1 MTRIVAVIG
10 GGIVG
15 LATGYE
21 LLRRYPDCRLLLLE
35 KEAGPGRHQTGHNSG
50 VLHCGLYYKPGSI
63 KARLAVQGI
72 RRMTQFCAEQNVPFE
87 QCGKVVVATDE
98 EELPRLRSLL
108 ERGKANGLEGL
119 RWLGPEELS
128 DVGWLPA
135 DRPFVAQLRAVLLD
149 GTRLLG
155 GNVGGAVRV
164 GGTVRRAR
172 GPWTPSVHA
181 LLRELRGAAGVVEV
195 PRVYGF
201 DARGREVLE
210 YLPGR
215 VPEPDVETSSD
226 ELLGDAMRW
235 LRRLHDAVAGT
246 SLPGPW
252 RTTSSAPGAGEL
264 LCHNDFAP
272 YNVAVSTSATGERLV
287 GVFDWDL
294 AGPATR
300 LEELAFA
307 AWNWVPMW
315 QVLPAATAAY
325 RLETMAAA
333 YGDVSAEQI
342 LDGVVPR
349 IEKTV
354 DLIRAGLASGDAGM
368 ANLASVGEPQRT
380 VAALDALRG
389 RVPDVRAALLRR
401 GAT

>member
-1 MTRIVAVIG
+1 MSTRVAAAAIVRHGRVLAARRTLPAALAG
-10 GGIVG
+10 GWELPGGKVLAGESSAEAAAREVREELGCEIEVG
-15 LATGYE
+15 RQLGGSQPLGETYE
-21 LLRRYPDCRLLLLE
+21 LTVHL
-35 KEAGPGRHQTGHNSG
+35 
-50 VLHCGLYYKPGSI
+50 
-63 KARLAVQGI
+63 ARLVSGEPLPVEHDAV
-72 RRMTQFCAEQNVPFE
+72 
-87 QCGKVVVATDE
+87 
-98 EELPRLRSLL
+98 
-108 ERGKANGLEGL
+108 

-135 DRPFVAQLRAVLLD
+135 DRLFVAQLGGVLLD

-172 GPWTPSVHA
+172 GPWSPSVHA
-181 LLRELRGAAGVVEV
+181 LLRELRGAAGLVEV

-201 DARGREVLE
+201 DERDREVLE

-215 VPEPDVETSSD
+215 VPEPDAETPSD
-226 ELLGDAMRW
+226 DLLDDAMRW
-235 LRRLHDAVAGT
+235 LRRFHDAVAGT

-252 RTTSSAPGAGEL
+252 RTTTSAPKTGEL

-300 LEELAFA
+300 LEDLAFA

-315 QVLPAATAAY
+315 QVLPAATTAY
-325 RLETMAAA
+325 RLEVMAAA
-333 YGDVSAEQI
+333 YGDVGADQI

-354 DLIRAGLASGDAGM
+354 ELIRAGLASGDAGM

-401 GAT
+401 GVL

>member
-1 MTRIVAVIG
+1 MSTEVAAAAIVRYGRVLTARRTRPASLAG
-10 GGIVG
+10 GWELPGGKVLPGESSAEAAEREVREELGCEIEVG
-15 LATGYE
+15 
-21 LLRRYPDCRLLLLE
+21 R
-35 KEAGPGRHQTGHNSG
+35 
-50 VLHCGLYYKPGSI
+50 
-63 KARLAVQGI
+63 RLAGSQALESEYALTVHLASLVSG
-72 RRMTQFCAEQNVPFE
+72 EP
-87 QCGKVVVATDE
+87 
-98 EELPRLRSLL
+98 LPR
-108 ERGKANGLEGL
+108 EHDAV

-135 DRPFVAQLRAVLLD
+135 DRPFVAQLGAVLLD
-149 GTRLLG
+149 GTRLPG

-181 LLRELRGAAGVVEV
+181 LLMELRGPAGLVEV

-201 DARGREVLE
+201 DERDREVLE

-215 VPEPDVETSSD
+215 VPEPDLETPSE

-235 LRRLHDAVAGT
+235 LRRFHDAVEGA

-252 RTTSSAPGAGEL
+252 RETTSAPGAGEL

-272 YNVAVSTSATGERLV
+272 YNVSVSTSATGERLV

-300 LEELAFA
+300 LEDLAFA

-325 RLETMAAA
+325 RLEVMAAA
-333 YGDVSAEQI
+333 YRDVGAEQI

-354 DLIRAGLASGDAGM
+354 DLIRVGLASGDAGM

-389 RVPDVRAALLRR
+389 RVPDVRAALSRR

>member
-1 MTRIVAVIG
+1 MSTRVAAAAIVRHGRVLAARRTRPASLAG
-10 GGIVG
+10 GWELPGGKVLDRESSAEAAAREVREELGCEIEVG
-15 LATGYE
+15 RQLDGSQPLGETYE
-21 LLRRYPDCRLLLLE
+21 LTAHL
-35 KEAGPGRHQTGHNSG
+35 AGLVSG
-50 VLHCGLYYKPGSI
+50 EPLPVEHD
-63 KARLAVQGI
+63 AV
-72 RRMTQFCAEQNVPFE
+72 
-87 QCGKVVVATDE
+87 
-98 EELPRLRSLL
+98 
-108 ERGKANGLEGL
+108 

-128 DVGWLPA
+128 DVEWLPA
-135 DRPFVAQLRAVLLD
+135 DRPFVAQLGAVLLD

-181 LLRELRGAAGVVEV
+181 LLTELRGAAGLVEV

-201 DARGREVLE
+201 DERGREVLE

-215 VPEPDVETSSD
+215 VPEPDVETPSD

-235 LRRLHDAVAGT
+235 LRRFHDAVAGT

-252 RTTSSAPGAGEL
+252 RTTTSAPGAGEL
-264 LCHNDFAP
+264 VCHNDFAP

-300 LEELAFA
+300 LEDLAFA

-315 QVLPAATAAY
+315 QTLPAARAAS
-325 RLETMAAA
+325 RLEVMAAA
-333 YGDVSAEQI
+333 YGDVGAEQI

-380 VAALDALRG
+380 VAALDALRA

-401 GAT
+401 GVT

>member
-1 MTRIVAVIG
+1 MSTRVAAAAIVRHGRVLAARRTRPASLAG
-10 GGIVG
+10 GWELPGGKVLVG
-15 LATGYE
+15 ESSAEAAAREVREELGCEIEVGRRLAGSRPLQGTYE
-21 LLRRYPDCRLLLLE
+21 LTVHLASLV
-35 KEAGPGRHQTGHNSG
+35 SG
-50 VLHCGLYYKPGSI
+50 EPLPVEHD
-63 KARLAVQGI
+63 AV
-72 RRMTQFCAEQNVPFE
+72 
-87 QCGKVVVATDE
+87 
-98 EELPRLRSLL
+98 
-108 ERGKANGLEGL
+108 

-128 DVGWLPA
+128 DLGWLPA

-181 LLRELRGAAGVVEV
+181 LLRELRGAAGLVEV

-215 VPEPDVETSSD
+215 VPEPDVETPSD

-235 LRRLHDAVAGT
+235 LRRFHDAVAGT

-252 RTTSSAPGAGEL
+252 RATSSAPGAGEL

-315 QVLPAATAAY
+315 QALPAATAAY
-325 RLETMAAA
+325 RLEVMAAA
-333 YGDVSAEQI
+333 YGDVSAVQI

-389 RVPDVRAALLRR
+389 RVPDVRAALLRG

>member
-1 MTRIVAVIG
+1 MSTEVAAAAIVRHGRVLAARRTRPASLAG
-10 GGIVG
+10 GWELPGGKVLAGESTAEAAEREVREELGCEIEVG
-15 LATGYE
+15 RRLAGPQAYEGEYE
-21 LLRRYPDCRLLLLE
+21 LTVHL
-35 KEAGPGRHQTGHNSG
+35 
-50 VLHCGLYYKPGSI
+50 
-63 KARLAVQGI
+63 ARLVSG
-72 RRMTQFCAEQNVPFE
+72 EP
-87 QCGKVVVATDE
+87 
-98 EELPRLRSLL
+98 LPR
-108 ERGKANGLEGL
+108 EHDAV
-119 RWLGPEELS
+119 RWLGPEDLS

-135 DRPFVAQLRAVLLD
+135 DRPFVAQLGAALLD

-164 GGTVRRAR
+164 GATVRRAR

-181 LLRELRGAAGVVEV
+181 LLRELRGPAGLVEV

-201 DARGREVLE
+201 DERGREVLE

-215 VPEPDVETSSD
+215 VPEPDLETPSE

-235 LRRLHDAVAGT
+235 LRRFHDAVAAT

-252 RTTSSAPGAGEL
+252 RATTSAPGAGEV

-294 AGPATR
+294 AGPASR
-300 LEELAFA
+300 LEDLAFA

-325 RLETMAAA
+325 RLRVMAHA
-333 YGDVSAEQI
+333 YGDVRAEQI

-354 DLIRAGLASGDAGM
+354 ELIRVGLASGDAGM

-389 RVPDVRAALLRR
+389 RVPDVRAALTRR

>member
-1 MTRIVAVIG
+1 MSTRVAAAAIVRHGRVLAARRTLPAALAG
-10 GGIVG
+10 GWELPGGKVLAGESSAEAAAREVREELGCEIEVG
-15 LATGYE
+15 RQLGGSQPLGETYE
-21 LLRRYPDCRLLLLE
+21 LTVHL
-35 KEAGPGRHQTGHNSG
+35 
-50 VLHCGLYYKPGSI
+50 
-63 KARLAVQGI
+63 ARLVSGEPLPVEHDAV
-72 RRMTQFCAEQNVPFE
+72 
-87 QCGKVVVATDE
+87 
-98 EELPRLRSLL
+98 
-108 ERGKANGLEGL
+108 

-135 DRPFVAQLRAVLLD
+135 DRLFVAQLGGVLLD

-172 GPWTPSVHA
+172 GPWSPSVHA
-181 LLRELRGAAGVVEV
+181 LLGELRGAAGLVEV

-201 DARGREVLE
+201 DERDREVLE

-215 VPEPDVETSSD
+215 VPEPDAETPSD
-226 ELLGDAMRW
+226 DLLDDAMRW
-235 LRRLHDAVAGT
+235 LRRFHDAVAGT

-252 RTTSSAPGAGEL
+252 RTTTSALKTGEL

-300 LEELAFA
+300 LEDLAFA

-315 QVLPAATAAY
+315 QVLPAATTAY
-325 RLETMAAA
+325 RLEVMAAA
-333 YGDVSAEQI
+333 YGDVGADQI

-354 DLIRAGLASGDAGM
+354 ELIRAGLASGDSGM

-401 GAT
+401 GVL

>member
-1 MTRIVAVIG
+1 MSTRVAAAAIVRHGRVLAARRTRPASVAG
-10 GGIVG
+10 GWELPGGKVLAGESSAEAAGREVREELGCDIEVG
-15 LATGYE
+15 RRLPGVHAIDGRYE
-21 LLRRYPDCRLLLLE
+21 LSVHLASLV
-35 KEAGPGRHQTGHNSG
+35 SG
-50 VLHCGLYYKPGSI
+50 EPLPWEHD
-63 KARLAVQGI
+63 AV
-72 RRMTQFCAEQNVPFE
+72 
-87 QCGKVVVATDE
+87 
-98 EELPRLRSLL
+98 
-108 ERGKANGLEGL
+108 

-135 DRPFVAQLRAVLLD
+135 DRPFVSQLGAVLLD

-164 GGTVRRAR
+164 GATVRRAS
-172 GPWTPSVHA
+172 GPWTASVHA
-181 LLRELRGAAGVVEV
+181 LLRELRGPGGLVEV

-201 DARGREVLE
+201 DERGREVLE

-215 VPEPDVETSSD
+215 VPEPDRETPSE

-235 LRRLHDAVAGT
+235 LRRFHDAVAGT

-252 RTTSSAPGAGEL
+252 RATTSAPGVGEL

-300 LEELAFA
+300 LEDLAFA

-325 RLETMAAA
+325 RLEVMAAA
-333 YGDVSAEQI
+333 YGDVGAGQI

-354 DLIRAGLASGDAGM
+354 ELIRAGLASGDPGM
-368 ANLASVGEPQRT
+368 ANLLAVGEPQRT
-380 VAALDALRG
+380 VAALDALRR
-389 RVPDVRAALLRR
+389 RVPDVRAALPRR

>member
-1 MTRIVAVIG
+1 MSSRVAAAAIVRHGRVLAARRTRPASLAG
-10 GGIVG
+10 GWELPGGKVLDGESSAEAAAREVREELGCEIEVG
-15 LATGYE
+15 RRIPGSQALEGEYE
-21 LLRRYPDCRLLLLE
+21 LTVHLASLVSGEPLPLE
-35 KEAGPGRHQTGHNSG
+35 HD
-50 VLHCGLYYKPGSI
+50 
-63 KARLAVQGI
+63 AV
-72 RRMTQFCAEQNVPFE
+72 
-87 QCGKVVVATDE
+87 
-98 EELPRLRSLL
+98 
-108 ERGKANGLEGL
+108 

-135 DRPFVAQLRAVLLD
+135 DRPFVSQLRPVLLD

-164 GGTVRRAR
+164 GATVRRAR

-181 LLRELRGAAGVVEV
+181 LLRELRGPAGLVEV

-201 DARGREVLE
+201 DERDREVLE
-210 YLPGR
+210 YVPGR
-215 VPEPDVETSSD
+215 VPEPDLETPSE

-235 LRRLHDAVAGT
+235 LRRFHDAVVGT

-252 RTTSSAPGAGEL
+252 RTTTSVPGAGEL

-272 YNVAVSTSATGERLV
+272 YNVAVSTSATGERVV

-294 AGPATR
+294 AGPATP
-300 LEELAFA
+300 LEDLAFA

-315 QVLPAATAAY
+315 KVLPAATAAY
-325 RLETMAAA
+325 RLEVMAAA
-333 YGDVSAEQI
+333 YRDVGAEQI

-354 DLIRAGLASGDAGM
+354 DLIRVGLASGDAGM
-368 ANLASVGEPQRT
+368 ANLASVGEP
-380 VAALDALRG
+380 
-389 RVPDVRAALLRR
+389 
-401 GAT
+401 

>member
-1 MTRIVAVIG
+1 MSTRVAAAAIVRHGRVLAARRTRPASLAG
-10 GGIVG
+10 GWELPGGKVLAGESSAEAAAREVREELGCEIEVG
-15 LATGYE
+15 RQLAGSQALDGEYE
-21 LLRRYPDCRLLLLE
+21 LIAHLASLVSGEPLPLE
-35 KEAGPGRHQTGHNSG
+35 HD
-50 VLHCGLYYKPGSI
+50 
-63 KARLAVQGI
+63 AV
-72 RRMTQFCAEQNVPFE
+72 
-87 QCGKVVVATDE
+87 
-98 EELPRLRSLL
+98 
-108 ERGKANGLEGL
+108 

-135 DRPFVAQLRAVLLD
+135 DRPFVPELGAVLLD
-149 GTRLLG
+149 GTRLPG

-164 GGTVRRAR
+164 GATVRRAR

-181 LLRELRGAAGVVEV
+181 LLRELRGPAGLVEV

-201 DARGREVLE
+201 DERGREVLE

-215 VPEPDVETSSD
+215 VPEPDLETPSD

-235 LRRLHDAVAGT
+235 LRRFHDAVDGT

-252 RTTSSAPGAGEL
+252 RATTSAPGAGEL

-272 YNVAVSTSATGERLV
+272 YNVSVSTSATGERVV

-300 LEELAFA
+300 LEDLAFA

-325 RLETMAAA
+325 RLEVMAAA
-333 YGDVSAEQI
+333 YGDVGAEQI

-354 DLIRAGLASGDAGM
+354 DLIRVGLASGDAGM

-389 RVPDVRAALLRR
+389 RVPDVRVALSRR
-401 GAT
+401 GAA

>member
-1 MTRIVAVIG
+1 MSTRVAAAAIVRHGRVLAARRTRPASLAG
-10 GGIVG
+10 GWELPGGKVLAGESSAEAAAREVREELGCEIEVG
-15 LATGYE
+15 RRLAGSHALDGKYE
-21 LLRRYPDCRLLLLE
+21 LIAHLASLV
-35 KEAGPGRHQTGHNSG
+35 SG
-50 VLHCGLYYKPGSI
+50 EPLPSEHD
-63 KARLAVQGI
+63 AV
-72 RRMTQFCAEQNVPFE
+72 
-87 QCGKVVVATDE
+87 
-98 EELPRLRSLL
+98 
-108 ERGKANGLEGL
+108 

-135 DRPFVAQLRAVLLD
+135 DRPFVSQLGAVLLD
-149 GTRLLG
+149 GTRLVG

-181 LLRELRGAAGVVEV
+181 LLRELRGPAGLVEV
-195 PRVYGF
+195 PRVYGV
-201 DARGREVLE
+201 DERGREVLE

-215 VPEPDVETSSD
+215 VPEPDLETPSD
-226 ELLGDAMRW
+226 QLLREAMRW
-235 LRRLHDAVAGT
+235 LRRFHDAVAGT
-246 SLPGPW
+246 SVPGPW
-252 RTTSSAPGAGEL
+252 RATTSAPSAEEL

-300 LEELAFA
+300 LEDLAFA

-315 QVLPAATAAY
+315 QVVPAATAAY
-325 RLETMAAA
+325 RLEVMAAA
-333 YGDVSAEQI
+333 YGDVGAEQI

-354 DLIRAGLASGDAGM
+354 DLIRAGLASGNAGM

-389 RVPDVRAALLRR
+389 RVPDVRAALPRR
-401 GAT
+401 GVG